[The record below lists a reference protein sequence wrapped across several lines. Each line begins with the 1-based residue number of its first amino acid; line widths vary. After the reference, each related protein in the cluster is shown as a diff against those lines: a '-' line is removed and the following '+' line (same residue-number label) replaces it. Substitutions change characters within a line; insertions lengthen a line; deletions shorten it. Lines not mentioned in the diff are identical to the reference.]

1 LHVYLTF
8 DDLKEHRFNQ
18 RQQNPLVASV
28 FAFASFDV
36 PIKKMPQVV
45 ANISGITSD
54 SIIDTPCTLRGSM
67 GKIKISEF
75 EFEKMSRSK

>member
-1 LHVYLTF
+1 MNIHVDKVYFEL
-8 DDLKEHRFNQ
+8 DHCQ
-18 RQQNPLVASV
+18 SV
-28 FAFASFDV
+28 FALASFDV

-45 ANISGITSD
+45 TNISGITTD
-54 SIIDTPCTLRGSM
+54 SVIDTPCTLRGSM